1 MPKRSRVQ
9 LEAPESAPLVGAD
22 NVERRLIA
30 LTMSEAERRIRDHS
44 ASDSM
49 LVHFLKLGSTRT
61 ELETARL
68 LRETALLEARTT
80 ALKSQS
86 TSEDGYQNVI
96 DAILGYRGTTFDEDV
111 L

>member
-1 MPKRSRVQ
+1 MPKRSRT
-9 LEAPESAPLVGAD
+9 LLDAPVGAPLVGAD

-30 LTMSEAERRIRDHS
+30 LTMSEAERRILDHS

-49 LVHFLKLGSTRT
+49 LVHFLKLGSTRA

-68 LRETALLEARTT
+68 RRETALIDARTT
-80 ALKSQS
+80 AIKSQS
-86 TSEDGYQNVI
+86 TSEDGYQAVI

-111 L
+111 